1 MAFINSRK
9 PQDCVFCKAGQDNQ
23 DERDFVAYRGKTVF
37 VMLNKYPY
45 TTGHVMIIPY
55 RHLADYVLL
64 TDEELCEISL
74 LTKELICVLRKA
86 FKPEGFNIGANLG
99 ACAGAGIADH
109 VHIHIVPRWSGDTN
123 FMSVLADV
131 KVHPTDLHEVFRLI
145 KESMGS
151 S

>member
-9 PQDCVFCKAGQDNQ
+9 PQDCVFCKASQDNQ
-23 DERDFVAYRGKTVF
+23 DERDFVVYRGKTIF

-74 LTKELICVLRKA
+74 LTKDFIGILRKA

-99 ACAGAGIADH
+99 VCAGAGIADH

-123 FMSVLADV
+123 FMPVLADV
-131 KVHPTDLHEVFRLI
+131 KVHPTDLQGVFKLI

-151 S
+151 

>member
-9 PQDCVFCKAGQDNQ
+9 PQDCVFCKAGQDNH
-23 DERDFVAYRGKTVF
+23 DEHDFVVHRGKTVF

-74 LTKELICVLRKA
+74 LTKKFIGILRKA
-86 FKPEGFNIGANLG
+86 FNPDGFNIGANLG

-123 FMSVLADV
+123 FMPVLADV
-131 KVHPTDLHEVFRLI
+131 KVHPTDLQGVFKLI

-151 S
+151 